1 MVNLRTFTSLTYL
14 SQIAFLGG
22 DAHTDSSKLEN
33 IVPRREV
40 LYVGGKYTEVTASST
55 FSHQVT
61 SLTCAEISNL
71 VTRTKTPTQQQ
82 QHS

>member
-14 SQIAFLGG
+14 SQIAFLGS
-22 DAHTDSSKLEN
+22 DARTDTQKLKDV
-33 IVPRREV
+33 VPRREV
-40 LYVGGKYTEVTASST
+40 LYVGGKYTEVTASRS

-71 VTRTKTPTQQQ
+71 VTRTKIPTQQQ